1 MESYIKGQ
9 YRKSIFQGDNG
20 YTIGIFK
27 LNETNVDSLLE
38 YVGRTLTF
46 TGYFHDL
53 NEIDTYIFYGKFVIH
68 PKYGDQFQVEKYEIT
83 RPVEKDAI
91 IEFLSSGLFKGIG
104 EQKAKKIVKV
114 LGRDTFDII
123 TNHPSNLLLIPTITK
138 KNVDIL
144 HQGLLEYESSY
155 ETILYLNKIGFSTK
169 DSIMI
174 YHKYQNDS
182 ILKVE
187 DNIYQLIEDM
197 GEMTFKKIDLIAQK
211 LNIKKDADIRIDAII
226 IYIMNELS
234 NAFGHS
240 YFKYSDIYMY
250 LPRIL
255 GFQIEEQKFIDRLDS
270 LKKNLKIV
278 EYQENYYLKN
288 MFDAEVLIASRFLLL
303 THQADNFCR
312 NLDQELELLEQEM
325 SIHYNLSQK
334 EAIKNS
340 ILKNLLIITGGP
352 GTGKTTILKA
362 IVELYRRIY
371 KWNNRE
377 IEENIALLAPTGRA
391 AKRMN
396 ETTLFQASTI
406 HRFLKWNKDT
416 DTFLINE
423 YNKSN
428 VKILIVD
435 EASMIDTYLFNNLL
449 KGVSVN
455 TRIILIGDYD
465 QLPSVGAGQL
475 LHDAISSNVLNVC
488 YLNKLYRQGED
499 SNIIRL
505 AYHIKDGEFDKSI
518 FNQKDDLTFIECY
531 SDLVLSNICDIAS
544 TYQDLGYKKFQV
556 LAPMYKTDCGI
567 DQINLSLQNIFNSSS
582 GEKNE
587 IKVGEVVYREQ
598 DKVIQLTNQPDDNVY
613 NGDIGII
620 HKISQKKGKEIIIN
634 FDGNLVRYTPSNFSN
649 FKLAYAISVHKSQGS
664 EFDVVVIPIVRGFH
678 KMLYRKLIY
687 TAITRS
693 KKKLYLIGDY
703 TALGIAIQ
711 NIKVDIRHT
720 TIQEFLK
727 NGINY

>member
-1 MESYIKGQ
+1 MEDYIKGQ

-20 YTIGIFK
+20 YIIGIFK

-53 NEIDTYIFYGKFVIH
+53 NEIDTYIFYGRFVVH

-83 RPVEKDAI
+83 KPVEKDAI
-91 IEFLSSGLFKGIG
+91 VEFLSSGLFKGIG

-114 LGRDTFDII
+114 LGKDTFEII

-138 KNVDIL
+138 KNVDAL

-182 ILKVE
+182 ISKVE
-187 DNIYQLIEDM
+187 DNIYRLIDDM
-197 GEMTFKKIDLIAQK
+197 SEMTFKKIDFIAQK

-226 IYIMNELS
+226 LYIMSELS
-234 NAFGHS
+234 NTFGHS
-240 YFKYSDIYMY
+240 YVNYHDIYMY
-250 LPRIL
+250 LPRVL
-255 GFQIEEQKFIDRLDS
+255 GFQINEQKFISRLEF
-270 LKKNLKIV
+270 LKKDIRII
-278 EYQENYYLKN
+278 EYQGNYYLKD
-288 MFDAEVLIASRFLLL
+288 MYDAEVLIASRFLLL
-303 THQADNFCR
+303 THQEDNHCS
-312 NLDQELELLEQEM
+312 NLTQELELLEQEF
-325 SIHYNLSQK
+325 SICYNPSQK
-334 EAIKNS
+334 KAIKNS

-362 IVELYRRIY
+362 IVGLYQRIY
-371 KWNNRE
+371 KWNHKE
-377 IEENIALLAPTGRA
+377 LEENVALLAPTGRA
-391 AKRMN
+391 AKRMS
-396 ETTLFQASTI
+396 ETTRFRASTI

-416 DTFLINE
+416 DTFVVNE

-435 EASMIDTYLFNNLL
+435 EASMVDTYLFSNLL
-449 KGVSVN
+449 KGVHAN
-455 TRIILIGDYD
+455 TKIILIGDYE
-465 QLPSVGAGQL
+465 QLPSVGAGQI
-475 LHDAISSNVLNVC
+475 LHDAISSGVLHVS
-488 YLNKLYRQGED
+488 YLNELYRQGED
-499 SNIIRL
+499 SSILRF
-505 AYHIKDGEFDKSI
+505 AYHIKDGIFDKNI
-518 FNQKDDLTFIECY
+518 FNQKEDLTFIECY

-544 TYQDLGYKKFQV
+544 TYQDLSYKKFQV
-556 LAPMYKTDCGI
+556 LAPMYKTNCGI
-567 DQINLSLQNIFNSSS
+567 DRINFSLQEIFNPSST
-582 GEKNE
+582 EKNE
-587 IKVGEVVYREQ
+587 MKVGNITYREQ

-620 HKISQKKGKEIIIN
+620 HKISQKKGKEIIID

-649 FKLAYAISVHKSQGS
+649 FKLAYAISIHKSQGS

-703 TALGIAIQ
+703 SALNIAIQ
-711 NIKVDIRHT
+711 NTKVDIRNT
-720 TIQEFLK
+720 TIKEFLK
-727 NGINY
+727 NGINN

>member
-711 NIKVDIRHT
+711 NIKVDIRNT
-720 TIQEFLK
+720 TIKEFLK

>member
-1 MESYIKGQ
+1 MECYIKGQ

-27 LNETNVDSLLE
+27 VNETNVDSLLE

-53 NEIDTYIFYGKFVIH
+53 NEIDTYIFYGRFVVH

-91 IEFLSSGLFKGIG
+91 VEFLSSGLFKGIG

-114 LGRDTFDII
+114 LGKDTFDII

-169 DSIMI
+169 DSILI

-182 ILKVE
+182 ILKIE
-187 DNIYQLIEDM
+187 ENIYQLIEDM

-234 NAFGHS
+234 NTFGHS
-240 YFKYSDIYMY
+240 YFKYNDIYTY
-250 LPRIL
+250 LPRVL
-255 GFQIEEQKFIDRLDS
+255 GSQLEEKKFMDRLES
-270 LKKNLKIV
+270 LKKNAKIV
-278 EYQENYYLKN
+278 EYQENYYLKD
-288 MFDAEVLIASRFLLL
+288 MFDAEKLIASRFLLL
-303 THQADNFCR
+303 THQADNFCGD
-312 NLDQELELLEQEM
+312 LEQELELLEQEFF
-325 SIHYNLSQK
+325 IRYNPSQK

-362 IVELYRRIY
+362 IVELYQRVY
-371 KWNNRE
+371 KWNRKE
-377 IEENIALLAPTGRA
+377 LEENIALLAPTGRA

-396 ETTLFQASTI
+396 EATLFKTSTI

-416 DTFLINE
+416 DTFMINE
-423 YNKSN
+423 YNKSG
-428 VKILIVD
+428 VKVLIID
-435 EASMIDTYLFNNLL
+435 EASMIDTYLFSNLL
-449 KGVSVN
+449 KGISVN
-455 TRIILIGDYD
+455 TKIILIGDYD
-465 QLPSVGAGQL
+465 QLPSVGAGQI
-475 LHDAISSNVLNVC
+475 LHDAISSHVLNVC
-488 YLNKLYRQGED
+488 YLNELYRQGED
-499 SNIIRL
+499 SSIIRF
-505 AYHIKDGEFDKSI
+505 AYHIKEGIFDKSI
-518 FNQKDDLTFIECY
+518 FNQKDDLTFIECD
-531 SDLVLSNICDIAS
+531 SDLVLSNICDIVS
-544 TYQDLGYKKFQV
+544 TYQDLSYKKFQV
-556 LAPMYKTDCGI
+556 LAPMYKTICGI
-567 DQINLSLQNIFNSSS
+567 DRINLSLQDIFNPSS
-582 GEKNE
+582 KNNNE
-587 IKVGEVVYREQ
+587 IKVGEITYREQ
-598 DKVIQLTNQPDDNVY
+598 DKVIQLTNQPEDNVY

-620 HKISQKKGKEIIIN
+620 HKISQKKGKEIIID

-649 FKLAYAISVHKSQGS
+649 FKLAYAISIHKSQGS
-664 EFDVVVIPIVRGFH
+664 EFDVVVVPIVRGFH
-678 KMLYRKLIY
+678 KMLYRKIIY

-693 KKKLYLIGDY
+693 KKRLYLIGDY
-703 TALGIAIQ
+703 SALKTAI
-711 NIKVDIRHT
+711 NNTRSDIRNT
-720 TIQEFLK
+720 TIKEFLK
-727 NGINY
+727 NGINC